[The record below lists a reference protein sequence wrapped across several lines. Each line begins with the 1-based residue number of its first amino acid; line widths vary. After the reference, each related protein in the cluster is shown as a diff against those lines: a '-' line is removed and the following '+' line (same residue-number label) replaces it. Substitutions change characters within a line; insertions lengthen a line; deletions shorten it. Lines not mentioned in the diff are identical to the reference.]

1 MNKKIFAANWKLNK
15 TPDQAAVF
23 AQDFLVKTNEKF
35 FENKEAFIFPQNF
48 SLDRLSQNFKNSP
61 VQFGPQQ
68 IHIEV
73 KGAFTGE
80 NSLAI
85 AQTIGSN
92 ICLIGHSERRQFFSE
107 SNSSINKKVLLCQSL
122 DFLPVLCIGESLEQ
136 RQKNE
141 TLKVCFE
148 QLETALSAVNLSKRI
163 VIAYEP
169 VWAIG
174 TGQVASLDQ
183 VKEVH
188 AEIFKKM
195 TSMNFKKFQLLYGGS
210 VKADNAKDLIS
221 LDHVDGFLIG
231 GASLEVSSFLD
242 ICNCVS

>member
-23 AQDFLVKTNEKF
+23 AKDFLFQINEKF
-35 FENKEAFIFPQNF
+35 FENNETFIFPQNF
-48 SLDRLSQNFKNSP
+48 SLETLSQSFKNSQ

-68 IHIEV
+68 IHVEV

-80 NSLAI
+80 NSLAL
-85 AQTIGSN
+85 AQSIGST
-92 ICLIGHSERRQFFSE
+92 ICLIGHSERRQFFAE

-122 DFLPVLCIGESLEQ
+122 DILPVLCIGESLEQ

-148 QLETALSAVNLSKRI
+148 QLESALSAVNLIKRI

-188 AEIFKKM
+188 ANLFQKM
-195 TSMNFKKFQLLYGGS
+195 TSMNFKNFQLLYGGS
-210 VKADNAKDLIS
+210 VKADNAKELIS
-221 LDHVDGFLIG
+221 LNHVDGFLIG
-231 GASLEVSSFLD
+231 GASLEVSSFLE

>member
-1 MNKKIFAANWKLNK
+1 MSSKKIFAANWKLNK
-15 TPDQAAVF
+15 TPEQAQAF
-23 AQDFLVKTNEKF
+23 AQDFLIQTSEMFNQK
-35 FENKEAFIFPQNF
+35 KEVFIFPQNF
-48 SLDRLSQNFKNSP
+48 SLDALSREFKSSV

-68 IHIEV
+68 IHTET

-80 NSLAI
+80 NSIDLAKSL
-85 AQTIGSN
+85 GSKL
-92 ICLIGHSERRQFFSE
+92 CLIGHSERRQFFAE
-107 SNSSINKKVLLCQSL
+107 ANSFINKKVLLCQIS
-122 DFLPVLCIGESLEQ
+122 DILPVLCIGESLEH

-148 QLETALSAVNLSKRI
+148 QLETALVGADVMKRI
-163 VIAYEP
+163 VVAYEP

-174 TGQVASLDQ
+174 TGQVATLDQ

-188 AEIFKKM
+188 TELFKKM
-195 TSMNFKKFQLLYGGS
+195 NALNFKNFQLLYGGS

-221 LDHVDGFLIG
+221 IPYVDGFLIG

-242 ICNCVS
+242 ICNCI

>member
-1 MNKKIFAANWKLNK
+1 MKKIFAANWKLNK
-15 TPDQAAVF
+15 TPDQASTF
-23 AQDFLVKTNEKF
+23 AQDFLTKTSGNF

-48 SLDRLSQNFKNSP
+48 SLDAVSRGFKNSQ

-68 IHIEV
+68 IHTET

-80 NSLAI
+80 NSLVLAKSLGC
-85 AQTIGSN
+85 Q

-107 SNSSINKKVLLCQSL
+107 TNSLINKKVLLCQTS
-122 DFLPVLCIGESLEQ
+122 DVLPVLCIGETLDQ

-148 QLETALSAVNLSKRI
+148 QLETALAGVDTAKRI
-163 VIAYEP
+163 IVAYEP

-174 TGQVASLDQ
+174 TGQVATLDQ

-188 AEIFKKM
+188 AELFKKM
-195 TSMNFKKFQLLYGGS
+195 TLLNFKNFQLLYGGS
-210 VKADNAKDLIS
+210 VKADNAKELIS
-221 LDHVDGFLIG
+221 ISHVDGFLIG
-231 GASLEVSSFLD
+231 GASLEVASFLD
-242 ICNCVS
+242 ICNCL